1 MHFEARLGD
10 MGTFAH
16 LTEWRQE
23 FHPFFSHINTG
34 ISLSIRHLELFFFSI
49 VLPFA
54 RGLHLACGLF
64 FVPGTLGVHQA
75 WSILYFQAHLE
86 IKFIAHL
93 CNTSNPA
100 VPTPCA
106 VHLPHRFSKF
116 HYHSQAASFKSP
128 CYATCSPMIGSDI
141 FIEISSS
148 GWDVA
153 LCSCV
158 NHLKLSDV
166 HSPLVDTF
174 LSAQSIQVCVY
185 IYVAC

>member
-1 MHFEARLGD
+1 MHILLNGVKNSTPSSPTSTLAFRCL
-10 MGTFAH
+10 FAI
-16 LTEWRQE
+16 L
-23 FHPFFSHINTG
+23 NC
-34 ISLSIRHLELFFFSI
+34 FFFSI

-174 LSAQSIQVCVY
+174 PSAQSIQVCVY